1 MPSKIII
8 NHSENYRERSGKIRY
23 IIIHCSKFTP
33 EKQIEILNEYKLS
46 THYIISQTGSITENC
61 PPERVAYHSGES
73 HWLQSEEKS
82 LNETSIGIEL
92 EAPNLGQIKED
103 FTRKQ
108 YIALTHILEKLC
120 NEYHIRPEN
129 ILGHSDIAPAR
140 KIDPGCGFY
149 WFKLY
154 RKGYGTW
161 PNMKQKHPS
170 NNEEE
175 LLRIIGYNTENLVA
189 ARYAFCRH
197 FFAEEVIYNSNLQEL
212 LDNPYPKDFT
222 PHKQAEY
229 MSRLKA
235 TAQAFQNARQKR
247 YWYMEKKS
255 KTD

>member
-8 NHSENYRERSGKIRY
+8 NHSENYSERSGKIRY

-33 EKQIEILNEYKLS
+33 EKQIEILDEYKLS
-46 THYIISQTGSITENC
+46 THYIISQTGKIIENC

-73 HWLQSEEKS
+73 HWQQSEEKS

-108 YIALTHILEKLC
+108 YIALTRILEKLC
-120 NEYHIRPEN
+120 DKYHIRPEN

-149 WFKLY
+149 WHKLY
-154 RKGYGTW
+154 RKGYGVW
-161 PNMKQKHPS
+161 PNLKQRHPS
-170 NNEEE
+170 KNETE
-175 LLRIIGYNTENLVA
+175 LLRIIGYDTDNLIA

-197 FFAEEVIYNSNLQEL
+197 FLPEEVIINNDLQEL

-222 PHKQAEY
+222 TQNQEKYQLY
-229 MSRLKA
+229 LRA
-235 TAQAFQNARQKR
+235 TAKAYEMARQQK
-247 YWYMEKKS
+247 YWYMEE
-255 KTD
+255 